1 MTSLSRMNKAQLY
14 EECKRLRDHN
24 MRLHL
29 FQDDNLIKEN
39 EQLKEQLK
47 KEEEGSDSAYSFWS
61 SKCERLKKENVQLLN
76 DVSCLED
83 LLKNKKEEEKDTL
96 SAEEEMNMVE
106 VLSEELGEKEQKI
119 MNLEEELK
127 KEKKVLEKAKGNINQ
142 ALIRQLVYECPE
154 CEYMTEN
161 RCKRYA
167 DPKYPDQDVF
177 RCWECRNDDT
187 TSEEEEEEEPFQAG
201 AIHINE
207 DGTVLGEIQED
218 GTVIVLSEEEDEDL
232 CDICG
237 SDRDNHDLHT
247 LEDGRTFLL
256 PCERHLIPEL

>member
-47 KEEEGSDSAYSFWS
+47 KEEEGSDSAHSFWS

-83 LLKNKKEEEKDTL
+83 LLKNQETKFSEELREYNLKFYEELKKEEEKDTL

-127 KEKKVLEKAKGNINQ
+127 KEKKVLEKAKDNINQ
-142 ALIRQLVYECPE
+142 ALIRQLVYECPQ

-218 GTVIVLSEEEDEDL
+218 GTVIVLSEEED
-232 CDICG
+232 
-237 SDRDNHDLHT
+237 S
-247 LEDGRTFLL
+247 
-256 PCERHLIPEL
+256 

>member
-1 MTSLSRMNKAQLY
+1 
-14 EECKRLRDHN
+14 

-29 FQDDNLIKEN
+29 FQDDNIIKEN
-39 EQLKEQLK
+39 KELSRKIDDLKWSEGVHITQKDKEIEQLKEQLK
-47 KEEEGSDSAYSFWS
+47 KEEEGSDSAHSFWS

-119 MNLEEELK
+119 MNLEKEFEEQ
-127 KEKKVLEKAKGNINQ
+127 KKVLEKAEDSIEM
-142 ALIRQLVYECPE
+142 AVFRDIVYQCPQ
-154 CEYMTEN
+154 CEYLTEN

-187 TSEEEEEEEPFQAG
+187 TSEEEEE
-201 AIHINE
+201 
-207 DGTVLGEIQED
+207 
-218 GTVIVLSEEEDEDL
+218 DL

-256 PCERHLIPEL
+256 PCERHLIPQL

>member
-47 KEEEGSDSAYSFWS
+47 KEEEGSDSAHSFWS

-119 MNLEEELK
+119 MNLEKEFEEQ
-127 KEKKVLEKAKGNINQ
+127 KKVLEKAKDSIEM
-142 ALIRQLVYECPE
+142 AVFRDLVYECPQ

-167 DPKYPDQDVF
+167 DPKYPDQDIF

-187 TSEEEEEEEPFQAG
+187 T
-201 AIHINE
+201 
-207 DGTVLGEIQED
+207 
-218 GTVIVLSEEEDEDL
+218 SEEEDEDL

>member
-39 EQLKEQLK
+39 EQFKKIIHLFQDNNLK
-47 KEEEGSDSAYSFWS
+47 KENED
-61 SKCERLKKENVQLLN
+61 LKKENVQLLN

-83 LLKNKKEEEKDTL
+83 LLKNQETKFSEELREYNLKFYEELKKEEEKDTL

-119 MNLEEELK
+119 MNLEKEFEEQ
-127 KEKKVLEKAKGNINQ
+127 KKVLEKAEDSIEM
-142 ALIRQLVYECPE
+142 AVFRDLVYQCPQ
-154 CEYMTEN
+154 CEYLTEN

-187 TSEEEEEEEPFQAG
+187 T
-201 AIHINE
+201 
-207 DGTVLGEIQED
+207 
-218 GTVIVLSEEEDEDL
+218 SEEEDEDL

>member
-1 MTSLSRMNKAQLY
+1 MTSLSRMNKSQLY
-14 EECKRLRDHN
+14 EECKRLREHN

-39 EQLKEQLK
+39 EDLKKENVQLKEELK
-47 KEEEGSDSAYSFWS
+47 KEEQVRNFQNWNDSFWS
-61 SKCERLKKENVQLLN
+61 SKCERIEKENVQLLN

-119 MNLEEELK
+119 MNLEKEFEEQ
-127 KEKKVLEKAKGNINQ
+127 KKVLEKTEDSIEMAVF
-142 ALIRQLVYECPE
+142 RDLVYQCPQ
-154 CEYMTEN
+154 CEYLTEN

-167 DPKYPDQDVF
+167 DPKYPDQDIF
-177 RCWECRNDDT
+177 RCWDCRNDDT
-187 TSEEEEEEEPFQAG
+187 TSEEEEE
-201 AIHINE
+201 
-207 DGTVLGEIQED
+207 DSL
-218 GTVIVLSEEEDEDL
+218 DL

>member
-1 MTSLSRMNKAQLY
+1 MTSLSRMNKPQRY
-14 EECKRLRDHN
+14 EECKRLREHN

-39 EQLKEQLK
+39 EDLKKENEDLKEQVKKEAEELK
-47 KEEEGSDSAYSFWS
+47 KCHQFWVG
-61 SKCERLKKENVQLLN
+61 KDKWNVDINEDLKKENVQLLN

-119 MNLEEELK
+119 MNLEEEF
-127 KEKKVLEKAKGNINQ
+127 EEQKKVLEKAEDSIEM
-142 ALIRQLVYECPE
+142 AVFRDLVYQCPQ
-154 CEYMTEN
+154 CEYLTEN

-167 DPKYPDQDVF
+167 DPKYPDQDIF

-187 TSEEEEEEEPFQAG
+187 TSEEE
-201 AIHINE
+201 
-207 DGTVLGEIQED
+207 
-218 GTVIVLSEEEDEDL
+218 DEDL
-232 CDICG
+232 C
-237 SDRDNHDLHT
+237 
-247 LEDGRTFLL
+247 ETFL
-256 PCERHLIPEL
+256 EF

>member
-1 MTSLSRMNKAQLY
+1 MNKPQLY
-14 EECKRLRDHN
+14 EECKRLREHN

-39 EQLKEQLK
+39 EDLKKENEDLKEQVKKEAEELK
-47 KEEEGSDSAYSFWS
+47 KCHQFWVG
-61 SKCERLKKENVQLLN
+61 KDKWNVDINEDLKKENVQLLN

-119 MNLEEELK
+119 MNLEEEF
-127 KEKKVLEKAKGNINQ
+127 EEQKKVLEKAEDSIEM
-142 ALIRQLVYECPE
+142 AVFRDLVYQCPQ
-154 CEYMTEN
+154 CEYLTEN

-167 DPKYPDQDVF
+167 DPKYPDQDIF

-187 TSEEEEEEEPFQAG
+187 TSEEE
-201 AIHINE
+201 
-207 DGTVLGEIQED
+207 
-218 GTVIVLSEEEDEDL
+218 DEDL
-232 CDICG
+232 C
-237 SDRDNHDLHT
+237 
-247 LEDGRTFLL
+247 ETFL
-256 PCERHLIPEL
+256 EF